1 MSNLGGYQTATK
13 VMKALGGPKK
23 ATALVGSGLIFG
35 GYAVLRGVEA
45 GGKKAVRVSKN
56 VFAKWNTPL
65 PAQDEVFTVA
75 SDLDEVPGSGGL
87 VLKVGD
93 EYRVIERDGDAT
105 LIEVLGDPKNPYV
118 VSAELLKAVSN
129 FSPEPISKDS

>member
-1 MSNLGGYQTATK
+1 
-13 VMKALGGPKK
+13 
-23 ATALVGSGLIFG
+23 
-35 GYAVLRGVEA
+35 
-45 GGKKAVRVSKN
+45 
-56 VFAKWNTPL
+56 
-65 PAQDEVFTVA
+65 
-75 SDLDEVPGSGGL
+75 L